1 MSLLNVT
8 FDDFDPVL
16 VYSNPADW
24 TTPDPQVSPSI
35 DPFSHIDRQECR
47 LTWFVYVLVIVDKP
61 KLVQCFLRCD
71 GVGLASSDV
80 SFHWGTEHQG
90 LLQFHW

>member
-24 TTPDPQVSPSI
+24 TTPDPQVSSLI
-35 DPFSHIDRQECR
+35 D
-47 LTWFVYVLVIVDKP
+47 LTPLEFIKLYV
-61 KLVQCFLRCD
+61 
-71 GVGLASSDV
+71 
-80 SFHWGTEHQG
+80 
-90 LLQFHW
+90 

>member
-35 DPFSHIDRQECR
+35 DLPPISIVRIRIHR
-47 LTWFVYVLVIVDKP
+47 LTWFVYVLVIVDEP
-61 KLVQCFLRCD
+61 KLV
-71 GVGLASSDV
+71 
-80 SFHWGTEHQG
+80 
-90 LLQFHW
+90 